1 MGSLRQADLSQLRAN
16 LPLACMVALML
27 EVEPMA
33 SEASVPAGAAAP
45 LQTTRL
51 FVRQTSGLVRELGI
65 PAATGISLASVAVV
79 NTFINFNAGLTDFS
93 KADMYLPLLA
103 AAFIWLVA
111 MFGYRYLLRA
121 VPRAGGEYVYLSRVV
136 SPAAGSVAGL
146 GIAVVF
152 TYVLST
158 NAHFAAQ
165 FTPFMLSGLG
175 AAFNSTA
182 IANAGTHLTS
192 NGAIAILSIVIMVI
206 VAALSLFKVKV
217 VARIIFGLII
227 LQVLAF
233 VVLIGML
240 AAHSQSDFVSSL
252 ASYSHHPGAYQAII
266 AGGKSSGVVFGTS
279 IAAAIAIIPFMV
291 LNYNGVLYSYYVGG
305 ELRRPGRTYLYA
317 STISIGVLVVLWVGV
332 WALLRARIGLHFMQ
346 AQANFGLVNP
356 TGYAKVTN
364 LSSVAGGLGYGL
376 VLSSDPITKILFATA
391 VPLAEIAVNLAFVT
405 VTTRVLFAQAFDR
418 LLPVNVAKVGE
429 RTHAPNVAI
438 AVVLI
443 IGSLFCLLTS
453 LVNLGNIVALQS
465 LFFALILL
473 AGGVAATA
481 LPLRRPE
488 LLQTPGLSEE
498 ARASWLR
505 KVTAVGGLTTLLA
518 LFTIFELVTHS
529 SVYGKFSVESI
540 VTLLIVLGAGPVI
553 YTIAR
558 SVRRSRNSLDLTMAM
573 RELPPE

>member
-317 STISIGVLVVLWVGV
+317 SAISIGVLVVLWVGV

-438 AVVLI
+438 TIVLI

-481 LPLRRPE
+481 LPLRRPD

-518 LFTIFELVTHS
+518 LFTIFELVAHS

-558 SVRRSRNSLDLTMAM
+558 GVRRSRNSLDLTMAM